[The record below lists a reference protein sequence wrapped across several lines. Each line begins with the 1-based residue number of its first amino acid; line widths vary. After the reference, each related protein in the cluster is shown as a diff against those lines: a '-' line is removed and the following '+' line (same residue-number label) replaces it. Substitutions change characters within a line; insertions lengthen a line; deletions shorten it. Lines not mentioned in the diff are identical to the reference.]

1 MDREIASGF
10 EKAFALVAV
19 NEYDKDIEA
28 YLKTLLNLMRIE
40 YGFTAEQLIEFSNYD
55 GVDEDD
61 TNGDGIEDDSKP
73 SSKFKEII
81 DFENFQADL
90 VDIDELYN
98 DGKLSKMEYLKHKA
112 RLALNLTTAE

>member
-1 MDREIASGF
+1 MV
-10 EKAFALVAV
+10 LPQ
-19 NEYDKDIEA
+19 NN
-28 YLKTLLNLMRIE
+28 LLSSVITMVL
-40 YGFTAEQLIEFSNYD
+40 TS
-55 GVDEDD
+55 DD